1 MLLCVFVIKV
11 HQNSLLCVEI
21 HITVLYLQG
30 QQIGVY
36 GLYVTQAQFE
46 HTGTYECTALTTLHS
61 DTRSAILTVTG
72 NFQYKQYNF
81 DIDNQNI

>member
-1 MLLCVFVIKV
+1 MSQLNFIFRDKVYIIVLIK
-11 HQNSLLCVEI
+11 
-21 HITVLYLQG
+21 QG

-72 NFQYKQYNF
+72 TLQVQGHTNVQH
-81 DIDNQNI
+81 